1 MAGIVNRLFPNL
13 ARRLQSGRHHT
24 MNAPRGRRP
33 LRENPMNTSTWRRL
47 GAVAVLSVV
56 GTSLAACGSSS
67 SGGGDSKTITFA
79 YQIANPNAK
88 SVYAVLA
95 EDYQKSHPGV
105 TVKTNPIALNTYG
118 STITT
123 QLQAGN
129 GPDVFFINAGNGQAG
144 SVGTL
149 GAAGKLMDLDGKL
162 AAGSVPDNA
171 KSLMSYKGKLVA
183 MPVYLAPT
191 GIIFSPRAAEKSGF
205 KIDSS
210 TTMDDVIAQCA
221 KVAQGGQA
229 VFGLAGAMAPNT
241 GIFASALAASTVY
254 GPTPDWNEQKAAG
267 KVSFATTAGWKAALE
282 TVEKLYKSKCFQ
294 PGAAGAGFDALT
306 NGAGQGKI
314 LGFAA
319 PGGAAKDIMDSTKGA
334 VTLTVQAMPAPAGY
348 STYLM
353 AGTPDA
359 IAGNAQGKN
368 QKQALD
374 FITWMSQ
381 PAQIKKAAAAAGDI
395 PVSSTSADGLLPQYA
410 GVADLIS
417 QKKTAQYPYLG
428 WPNGELYNTLGEGIT
443 GMLTG
448 RKSVDDVLK
457 SLDKA
462 WG

>member
-1 MAGIVNRLFPNL
+1 
-13 ARRLQSGRHHT
+13 
-24 MNAPRGRRP
+24 
-33 LRENPMNTSTWRRL
+33 MNTSTWRRL
-47 GAVAVLSVV
+47 GAVAVLSVL

-67 SGGGDSKTITFA
+67 SAGGGGSKTITFA

-105 TVKTNPIALNTYG
+105 TIKTNPIALNTYG
-118 STITT
+118 STLTT

-149 GAAGKLMDLDGKL
+149 GEAGKLMDLDGKL
-162 AAGSVPDNA
+162 AAGAVPDNA

-205 KIDSS
+205 TMTSS
-210 TTMDDVIAQCA
+210 TTMDDVIAACG
-221 KVAQGGQA
+221 KVAKDGQA
-229 VFGLAGAMAPNT
+229 IFGLAGAMAPNT
-241 GIFASALAASTVY
+241 GIFTSAIAASTVY
-254 GPTPDWNEQKAAG
+254 GPTPDWNAQKAAG
-267 KVSFATTAGWKAALE
+267 KVSFATTEGWKVALE
-282 TVEKLYKSKCFQ
+282 TVKKLYDNKCFQ

-319 PGGAAKDIMDSTKGA
+319 PGGAAKDIMDSTHGA
-334 VTLTVQAMPAPAGY
+334 VKLTVQAMPAPAGY

-359 IAGNAQGKN
+359 IAGNKASKN
-368 QKQALD
+368 QKLAQD
-374 FITWMSQ
+374 FISWMSQ

-395 PVSSTSADGLLPQYA
+395 PVSATSTDGLLPQYA
-410 GVADLIS
+410 GVADLIA
-417 QKKTAQYPYLG
+417 QKKTAQYPYLE
-428 WPNGELYNTLGEGIT
+428 WPNGELYNTLGEGVT
-443 GMLTG
+443 GLLSG

-457 SLDKA
+457 SLDKV